1 MRFLE
6 IVGGLL
12 VIALVVAG
20 VWWIATSVRIKRDRI
35 K

>member
-1 MRFLE
+1 MKFLE

-20 VWWIATSVRIKRDRI
+20 VWWIATSIRIKRDGS

>member
-1 MRFLE
+1 MKFLE

-20 VWWIATSVRIKRDRI
+20 VRWIATSIRLKRDGS

>member
-1 MRFLE
+1 MKFLE

-20 VWWIATSVRIKRDRI
+20 VWWIATSIRLKRDGS